1 VTLRWLIQTGLGD
14 PRRGVEANT
23 GATPGQQNVRK
34 QPQTRSR
41 STSPKPRIGAHT
53 ATSGNYP
60 QARELIAMQ
69 KVVGSN
75 PISRFPH
82 SQAVIAG
89 LRYSGAG
96 GQSP

>member
-34 QPQTRSR
+34 QPQSRSR

-75 PISRFPH
+75 PISRSDGNPLETVGFC
-82 SQAVIAG
+82 VVV
-89 LRYSGAG
+89 G
-96 GQSP
+96 GSLDR